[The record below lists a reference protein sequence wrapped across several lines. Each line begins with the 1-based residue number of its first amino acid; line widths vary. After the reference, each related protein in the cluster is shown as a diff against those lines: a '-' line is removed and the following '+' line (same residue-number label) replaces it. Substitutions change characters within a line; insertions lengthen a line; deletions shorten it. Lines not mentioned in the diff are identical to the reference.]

1 MKKTKEIKITE
12 KNIAKLFLEDI
23 FSYYTL
29 REYVY
34 NFFLFPKNDIYEKA
48 DVKEILDF
56 LELGSFADAKEYFP
70 KMMKNKA
77 FMNFVSKNI
86 LIKLIE

>member
-1 MKKTKEIKITE
+1 MKTTKEIKITE
-12 KNIAKLFLEDI
+12 KNMAKLFLEDI
-23 FSYYTL
+23 FSCYTL

-56 LELGSFADAKEYFP
+56 LELGSFTDAKEDFP
-70 KMMKNKA
+70 RMMKNKA
-77 FMNFVSKNI
+77 FMDFVSKNI
-86 LIKLIE
+86 SIKLIE